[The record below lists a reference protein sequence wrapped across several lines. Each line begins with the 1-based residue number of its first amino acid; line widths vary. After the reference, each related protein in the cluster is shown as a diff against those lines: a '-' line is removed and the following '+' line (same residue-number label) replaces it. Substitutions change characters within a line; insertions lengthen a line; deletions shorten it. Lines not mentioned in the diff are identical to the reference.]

1 MILGIS
7 LCDEDVEI
15 SILHRLS
22 EQVCMVGYNGR
33 EKRRFYYLLVQL
45 IRTVTAHEDQD
56 PLLEQTGASV

>member
-15 SILHRLS
+15 SI
-22 EQVCMVGYNGR
+22 CMVGYNGR

-56 PLLEQTGASV
+56 PLLEQTGESV